1 MGSIYMYIYMIKY
14 IVIFLVWFGL
24 DVLESDYTTGYN
36 GIE

>member
-1 MGSIYMYIYMIKY
+1 MGSIYMYIYMIIY